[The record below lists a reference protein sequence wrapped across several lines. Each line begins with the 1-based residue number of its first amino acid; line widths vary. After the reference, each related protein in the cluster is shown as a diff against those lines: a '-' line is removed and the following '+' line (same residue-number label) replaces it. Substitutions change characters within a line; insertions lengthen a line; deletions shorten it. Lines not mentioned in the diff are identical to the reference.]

1 MKHIYFLSFFILL
14 TISCEDNMSSNSQS
28 SGPIIDMI
36 PPTVS
41 ISSPLD
47 SQTISGVQS
56 IVISAQDN
64 NKIHDVSLHMS
75 SPTSDE
81 FYEIER
87 WNNTLDSKS
96 VSYSYDWDTSLE
108 NDGNYIIKV
117 FVNDHDSYHTSGNT
131 GTNKEVGVMVYNY
144 IHTDDGTG
152 GGSGG
157 GGWSGGGC
165 GGRCE

>member
-1 MKHIYFLSFFILL
+1 MKHIYILSFFLLL
-14 TISCEDNMSSNSQS
+14 TISCEDNMSSNSATKLATQ
-28 SGPIIDMI
+28 
-36 PPTVS
+36 
-41 ISSPLD
+41 
-47 SQTISGVQS
+47 QS
-56 IVISAQDN
+56 IKSYVDTQVATIPVGISAQDN

-117 FVNDHDSYHTSGNT
+117 VVNDHDGLTQTEQYLLILVEYLTC
-131 GTNKEVGVMVYNY
+131 Y
-144 IHTDDGTG
+144 
-152 GGSGG
+152 
-157 GGWSGGGC
+157 
-165 GGRCE
+165 

>member
-1 MKHIYFLSFFILL
+1 MKSIKILSISALFFVA
-14 TISCEDNMSSNSQS
+14 CEDITSNNQS
-28 SGPIIDMI
+28 APIIDMI

-47 SQTISGVQS
+47 SQTVSGVQS
-56 IVISAQDN
+56 IIISAQDN
-64 NKIHDVSLHMS
+64 NKIHDVSLHIL
-75 SPTSDE
+75 SPTSNE

-87 WNNTLDSKS
+87 WNNTSSSSS

-108 NDGNYIIKV
+108 IDGNYNIKV
-117 FVNDHDSYHTSGNT
+117 IVNDHDVYHTSGNA
-131 GTNKEVGVMVYNY
+131 GTEKEVGVMVYNY
-144 IHTDDGTG
+144 VYTG
-152 GGSGG
+152 GGSG

>member
-1 MKHIYFLSFFILL
+1 MKHINILSFFLL
-14 TISCEDNMSSNSQS
+14 FTISCEDNMSSNSQS
-28 SGPIIDMI
+28 APIIDMI

-64 NKIHDVSLHMS
+64 NKIHDVSLHIS

-87 WNNTLDSKS
+87 WNNALGSAS
-96 VSYSYDWDTSLE
+96 VSYSYNWDTSLE
-108 NDGNYIIKV
+108 IDGNYNIKV
-117 FVNDHDSYHTSGNT
+117 VVNDHDVYHTSGNA
-131 GTNKEVGVMVYNY
+131 GTEKEVGVMVYNY
-144 IHTDDGTG
+144 VYTG
-152 GGSGG
+152 GGSG

>member
-1 MKHIYFLSFFILL
+1 MKSIKILL
-14 TISCEDNMSSNSQS
+14 MSALFFVACEDMPSSSHNQS
-28 SGPIIDMI
+28 VPIVDMI

-47 SQTISGVQS
+47 SQTVSGVQS

-64 NKIHDVSLHMS
+64 NKIYDVSLHIL
-75 SPTSDE
+75 SPTSNE

-87 WNNTLDSKS
+87 WNNTSASAS

-108 NDGNYIIKV
+108 IDGNYNIKV
-117 FVNDHDSYHTSGNT
+117 IVNDHDVYHTSGNA
-131 GTNKEVGVMVYNY
+131 GTEKEVGVMVYNY
-144 IHTDDGTG
+144 VYTG
-152 GGSGG
+152 GGSG

>member
-1 MKHIYFLSFFILL
+1 MKHINILSFFLL
-14 TISCEDNMSSNSQS
+14 FTISCEDNMSSNSQS
-28 SGPIIDMI
+28 APIIDMI

-64 NKIHDVSLHMS
+64 NKIHDVSLHIS

-87 WNNTLDSKS
+87 WNNALGSAS
-96 VSYSYDWDTSLE
+96 VSYSYNWDTLLE
-108 NDGNYIIKV
+108 IDGNYNIKV
-117 FVNDHDSYHTSGNT
+117 VVNDHDVYHTSGNA
-131 GTNKEVGVMVYNY
+131 GTEKEVGVMVYNY
-144 IHTDDGTG
+144 VYTG
-152 GGSGG
+152 GGSG

>member
-1 MKHIYFLSFFILL
+1 MKHINILSFFLL
-14 TISCEDNMSSNSQS
+14 FTISCEDNMSSNSQS
-28 SGPIIDMI
+28 APIIDMI

-64 NKIHDVSLHMS
+64 NKIHDVSLHIS

-87 WNNTLDSKS
+87 WNNALGSAS
-96 VSYSYDWDTSLE
+96 VSYSYNWDTSLE
-108 NDGNYIIKV
+108 IDGNYNIKV
-117 FVNDHDSYHTSGNT
+117 VVNDHDVYHTSGNA
-131 GTNKEVGVMVYNY
+131 GTEKEVGVMVYNY
-144 IHTDDGTG
+144 VYTG
-152 GGSGG
+152 GGSGVG
-157 GGWSGGGC
+157 GFISKIGAD
-165 GGRCE
+165 